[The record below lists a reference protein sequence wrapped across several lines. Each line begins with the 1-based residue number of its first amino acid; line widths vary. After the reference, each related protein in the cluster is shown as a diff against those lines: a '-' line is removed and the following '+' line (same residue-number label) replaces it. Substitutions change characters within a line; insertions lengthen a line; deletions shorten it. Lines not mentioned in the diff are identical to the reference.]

1 MLLGKVSGTEYQVTI
16 LKHLFKVA
24 KCASDDGGRALF
36 LKKVRSILA
45 LMEKEGFQTNSKS

>member
-36 LKKVRSILA
+36 LKKVSSILA